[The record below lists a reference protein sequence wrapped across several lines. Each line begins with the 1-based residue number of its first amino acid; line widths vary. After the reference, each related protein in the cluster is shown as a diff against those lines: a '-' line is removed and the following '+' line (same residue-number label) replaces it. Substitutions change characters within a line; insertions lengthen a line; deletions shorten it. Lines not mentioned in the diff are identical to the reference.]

1 MPASNQLIV
10 GLEESRVRSLPFE
23 VLPPG
28 MRNGHPRQAR
38 AVWRR
43 PDLSVSI
50 IQPNR
55 VVFHSQ
61 SRFGSWRNAVSRKFL
76 ERSFGIPEVR
86 EVEIDT
92 LSRTATL
99 SYEAN
104 GNARRVLGKIAR
116 VYQGEQAVELHPSFP
131 EDILRVLPKTLCRL
145 RAFR

>member
-1 MPASNQLIV
+1 MPTSNQLLV
-10 GLEESRVRSLPFE
+10 GLEEPRVNSLTFE
-23 VLPPG
+23 VLPPPMG
-28 MRNGHPRQAR
+28 KGQPRQTR
-38 AVWRR
+38 TVWQR

-76 ERSFGIPEVR
+76 EQSFGIREVR

-99 SYEAN
+99 SFESC
-104 GNARRVLGKIAR
+104 GRPKPQRRGVWVCGR
-116 VYQGEQAVELHPSFP
+116 VVINRPIDF
-131 EDILRVLPKTLCRL
+131 
-145 RAFR
+145 